1 VSSFASRILVAVAG
15 LPIVLGAAWLGGW
28 ALLALAAVAA
38 CVALHELFVVARRLR
53 PLALAAYAGT
63 VATLL
68 GVELGG
74 VQWLGLGVPV
84 ALALAFVFAA
94 VADTSQSNTVAV
106 AVTLLG
112 VVWITVGLAHLVLV
126 RELPEDGRLA
136 IFVVLLTVFATDTA
150 AYLFGRAFGRRKL
163 APRVSPGKTWEGFA
177 AGVVAGIFV
186 SWVALYEEELL
197 STWQALLLGVIVV
210 VAATVGDLLESLVK
224 RDLDV
229 KDTGRILAGH
239 GGVLDRIDSLLL
251 AGPAAYYALRAFGA
265 A

>member
-1 VSSFASRILVAVAG
+1 
-15 LPIVLGAAWLGGW
+15 
-28 ALLALAAVAA
+28 
-38 CVALHELFVVARRLR
+38 
-53 PLALAAYAGT
+53 
-63 VATLL
+63 
-68 GVELGG
+68 
-74 VQWLGLGVPV
+74 VPV

-186 SWVALYEEELL
+186 SWVALY
-197 STWQALLLGVIVV
+197 
-210 VAATVGDLLESLVK
+210 
-224 RDLDV
+224 
-229 KDTGRILAGH
+229 
-239 GGVLDRIDSLLL
+239 
-251 AGPAAYYALRAFGA
+251 
-265 A
+265 